1 MINVDHIFFITHHQ
15 EMFYIEQFFI
25 ISFRSLQKNQCQEK
39 RDEGTRRF
47 VNGAYWK
54 SVHVYDTIPLDAV
67 CGLETCPE
75 ETNEDIEEHST
86 LYDKCTRNEH
96 DRAQP
101 AMDEDNRDNAH
112 TYETCER
119 FYFTLQKTHPT
130 TPPATPTPIQRDS
143 TNFYHTLDNLSL
155 PK

>member
-1 MINVDHIFFITHHQ
+1 MFFFNAHHQ

-25 ISFRSLQKNQCQEK
+25 ISFRSLQKNQCQQK
-39 RDEGTRRF
+39 RDEGARNF
-47 VNGAYWK
+47 VNDAYWK

-75 ETNEDIEEHST
+75 ETNEDIEEHSK
-86 LYDKCTRNEH
+86 LYDKCWRNEH
-96 DRAQP
+96 DRAHP

-119 FYFTLQKTHPT
+119 FYFTLQKTHPS

-143 TNFYHTLDNLSL
+143 TNFYHTVDNLSL

>member
-1 MINVDHIFFITHHQ
+1 MFFFNAHHQ

-25 ISFRSLQKNQCQEK
+25 ISFRSLQKNQCQQK
-39 RDEGTRRF
+39 RDEGARNF

-75 ETNEDIEEHST
+75 ETNEDIEEHSK
-86 LYDKCTRNEH
+86 LYDKCWRNEL
-96 DRAQP
+96 DRAHP

-119 FYFTLQKTHPT
+119 FYFSAKNTSEYSACYTH
-130 TPPATPTPIQRDS
+130 ANS
-143 TNFYHTLDNLSL
+143 TRFYKLLSHCG
-155 PK
+155 